1 MLVNIKIFW
10 KLSAVFLI
18 TILFFL
24 LIIKYAGGLL
34 NISLAESTFENIY
47 QYVFIVVL
55 AIVLSGG
62 FAWIFVRY
70 FINRSLNRLADGM
83 NNLADKEFD
92 FRLGEDEKDE
102 FGSLSASFNDMASML
117 SSSMIELK
125 KNRDYLESILES
137 SADIIITV
145 NASGKIRTINA
156 GAEAALGYTR
166 FEVIG
171 KPIEI
176 LFADP
181 KERDE
186 AIDKLKFADSVV
198 NYETQFKT
206 KDGEIRD
213 VLLTLSRLRNP
224 SGAIIG
230 TIGISKDI
238 TEEKRL
244 HNELIQSQRYA
255 AIGQVFTGI
264 QHSMK
269 NMLNACKGGA
279 YMVKVGLAKDKRKM
293 LEEGWEIVQ
302 EGINSLTDMSTD
314 MLKYVKE
321 YKPKLNQVDLTDA
334 LSEIYRIVTKTA
346 ENKGITLEL
355 NISPDLPK
363 VMCDARMIHSVVMD
377 IVSNALDACVWKNY
391 DESEKPL
398 VSMGAYPTEE
408 NEKFVIEIKDNGCGM
423 TEEVK
428 SNIFTP
434 FFSTKSRAGTGLGL
448 SISSRMIGVHG
459 GRIEVESEPDRGSLF
474 KIVLP
479 LSGPGKN
486 KENSDGKKGFGS

>member
-1 MLVNIKIFW
+1 MLTNIKIFW
-10 KLSAVFLI
+10 KLGAVFLI
-18 TILFFL
+18 TILLFFL
-24 LIIKYAGGLL
+24 IIQYAGGLL
-34 NISLAESTFENIY
+34 RASPAESVFENIY
-47 QYVFIVVL
+47 QLVFIVVL
-55 AIVLSGG
+55 ATALSGG

-70 FINRSLNRLADGM
+70 FINRPLNRLAEGM
-83 NNLADKEFD
+83 NNLANKQFD

-102 FGSLSASFNDMASML
+102 FGSLSAAFNDMASML
-117 SSSMIELK
+117 SSSMVELK

-145 NASGKIRTINA
+145 SPSGKIRMINA
-156 GAEAALGYTR
+156 GAEAALGYGR
-166 FEVIG
+166 FEIIG
-171 KPIEI
+171 KPIEV

-181 KERDE
+181 KERDA
-186 AIDKLKFADSVV
+186 AIDKLKYADSVI

-206 KDGEIRD
+206 KNGEIRD

-224 SGAIIG
+224 SGAVIG

-244 HNELIQSQRYA
+244 QSELIQSQRYA

-279 YMVKVGLAKDKRKM
+279 YMVRVGLAKDKRKM

-302 EGINSLTDMSTD
+302 EGINSLTEMSVD

-321 YKPKLNQVDLTDA
+321 YKPKLDQVDLTDA
-334 LSEIYRIVTKTA
+334 LSEIYRMVVKTA

-355 NISPDLPK
+355 NISPALPG
-363 VMCDARMIHSVVMD
+363 VMCDARMIHSVIMD
-377 IVSNALDACVWKNY
+377 IVSNALDACLWKNY
-391 DESEKPL
+391 DDREKPL
-398 VSMGAYPTEE
+398 VSMTAYPTEE
-408 NEKFVIEIKDNGCGM
+408 NEEFVIEIKDNGCGM

-448 SISSRMIGVHG
+448 SIASRMIGVHG
-459 GRIEVESEPDRGSLF
+459 GRIEVESEPNRGSLF

-479 LSGPGKN
+479 LRGPDKN
-486 KENSDGKKGFGS
+486 KEDNDGEKGFGS